1 MPEETK
7 HPTCNYFTIRL
18 VSQIVQRWY
27 ACWMYLLGLVKSIWH
42 DKSLGLA
49 AETTRL
55 WISKRRASVVSGLS
69 LWKIPTCTVRRHFI
83 TSWRNHVWRPT
94 RVNLRTPALLVILQ
108 RHKMQYFIQKSSRL
122 LTTLSSSLLRSSKKL
137 SKIIWTSMLN
147 LFHVTYI

>member
-18 VSQIVQRWY
+18 VSQIVQRWC

-69 LWKIPTCTVRRHFI
+69 LWKIPTCTVWRYFI

-108 RHKMQYFIQKSSRL
+108 RHIRCSTSFKNHLICWRHCHLHFCEVQRSCQK
-122 LTTLSSSLLRSSKKL
+122 
-137 SKIIWTSMLN
+137 
-147 LFHVTYI
+147 